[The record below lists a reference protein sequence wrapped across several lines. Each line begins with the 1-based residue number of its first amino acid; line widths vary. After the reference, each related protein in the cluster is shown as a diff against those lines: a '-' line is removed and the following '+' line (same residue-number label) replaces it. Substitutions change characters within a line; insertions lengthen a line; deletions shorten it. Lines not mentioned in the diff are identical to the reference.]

1 VVDPLG
7 RLWHVTITV
16 AGDTV
21 EPMLVRSAL
30 ARLSEQRPF
39 IDSVAFTG
47 ESAELQFWDEGDSML
62 DVASLA
68 LRLWSEHRESA
79 GLPSWEVV
87 GLEVVEKELRERRG
101 ERGADRAGGSRSL
114 GVVSPSSAQFRL

>member
-1 VVDPLG
+1 VVNPAG

-16 AGDTV
+16 AGDAV
-21 EPMLVRSAL
+21 EPLLVRSAL
-30 ARLSEQRPF
+30 SRLSEQRPF

-47 ESAELQFWDEGDSML
+47 CTAELQFWDEGDSMV

-68 LRLWSEHRESA
+68 LRLWTEYREPA

-87 GLEVVEKELRERRG
+87 GLEVVEKSLREGRG
-101 ERGADRAGGSRSL
+101 GGRPL
-114 GVVSPSSAQFRL
+114 GFHSPTSVPFRL

>member
-1 VVDPLG
+1 MRDPAG

-16 AGDTV
+16 AGTAV
-21 EPMLVRSAL
+21 EPLLVRSAL
-30 ARLSEQRPF
+30 ARLAEQRPF

-47 ESAELQFWDEGDSML
+47 DSAELQFWEEGDSML

-68 LRLWSEHRESA
+68 LRLWTEHRDSA

-87 GLEVVEKELRERRG
+87 GLEVVEKALRDRRG
-101 ERGADRAGGSRSL
+101 GGRPVGFRSPTS
-114 GVVSPSSAQFRL
+114 VQFRL

>member
-1 VVDPLG
+1 MVVDALG

-16 AGDTV
+16 AGDPV
-21 EPMLVRSAL
+21 EPLLVRSAL

-87 GLEVVEKELRERRG
+87 GLEVLEKDLRDRRG
-101 ERGADRAGGSRSL
+101 DRREGGGGSRPFGL
-114 GVVSPSSAQFRL
+114 HSPAPAQFRL

>member
-1 VVDPLG
+1 MVDPSG
-7 RLWHVTITV
+7 RLWHVTVTL
-16 AGDTV
+16 AGDVV
-21 EPMLVRSAL
+21 EPLLVRSAL

-39 IDSVAFTG
+39 IDSVSFTG

-87 GLEVVEKELRERRG
+87 GLEVLEKDLRDRRG
-101 ERGADRAGGSRSL
+101 DRREGGGGGRPFGL
-114 GVVSPSSAQFRL
+114 HSPAPAQFRL